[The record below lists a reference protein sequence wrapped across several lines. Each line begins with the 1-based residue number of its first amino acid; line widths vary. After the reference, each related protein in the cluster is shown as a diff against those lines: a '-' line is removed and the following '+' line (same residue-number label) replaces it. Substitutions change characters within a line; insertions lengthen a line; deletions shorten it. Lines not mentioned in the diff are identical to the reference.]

1 MATTVARLIIG
12 ITGTLGAGKG
22 AVVDYLVQQ
31 NNFLHF
37 SVRSYLTEIIVEREM
52 PVNRDSMVLV
62 ANELRAANG
71 PSYLAEQLLV
81 KAVDKM
87 STLSMSEED
96 SQQQQQQQQQQQP
109 GGAIIES
116 IRTIG
121 EVEALRSSGHS
132 FVLLAVDADPKLR
145 YERVVL
151 RKSATDQVTFEQ
163 FISDENREMNNN
175 EPHKQNLQE
184 CIKRS
189 DYTLRN
195 EGTLE
200 ELHAQVDQMLKERV
214 GTENSDL

>member
-96 SQQQQQQQQQQQP
+96 SQQQQQQQP

>member
-1 MATTVARLIIG
+1 MATNLARLIIG

-96 SQQQQQQQQQQQP
+96 SQQQQQQQQP

>member
-1 MATTVARLIIG
+1 MATTVARRLIIG

-87 STLSMSEED
+87 STLSMSEE
-96 SQQQQQQQQQQQP
+96 

>member
-87 STLSMSEED
+87 ATLSMSEED
-96 SQQQQQQQQQQQP
+96 SQQQQQQQQP

>member
-96 SQQQQQQQQQQQP
+96 SQQQQQQQQP